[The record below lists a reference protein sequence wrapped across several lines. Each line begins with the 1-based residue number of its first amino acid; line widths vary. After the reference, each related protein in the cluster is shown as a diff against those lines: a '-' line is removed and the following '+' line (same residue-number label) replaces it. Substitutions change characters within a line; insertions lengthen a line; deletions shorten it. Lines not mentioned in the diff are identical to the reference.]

1 MLSARGLRACNSSGV
16 HYLSLVEGGITDIE
30 TTSLGV
36 FLDLQLLYLDYNNLS
51 HVKKDW
57 LSTLRRPDALVVL
70 SLSHNRIV
78 DIESES
84 FARLGMLKVLSL
96 EHNRLRNLHPDWFY
110 GLTNLTRL
118 NLFSNRLE
126 TLPKT
131 AFVVLTEL
139 KQLDM
144 RENELLNLPKGFRW
158 PQKNPMYHLTGT
170 GLLGARDPTFEW
182 RGVVMSDLSLV
193 QISVSGLSTYSTH
206 ADKWFRYETRTR
218 DGTRLTSSG
227 FGIGYGKLAF
237 SQSYTMEEQK
247 YPAPFLII
255 AAMEG
260 EDTASIE
267 KMNYWC
273 ERFWAGDDTVS
284 VTLGASKETT
294 VQLAAVVTKKDN
306 DTTTLISV
314 LFNPAW
320 PPDEESSYVNNQT
333 RANHTGT
340 RVVMCVMLSEMN
352 KSESYFVTKRGE
364 SKPVH
369 ARHNI
374 SDQSWNNNTAVNKT
388 NLVRDGEPI
397 ENSTTFRSPVDVSL
411 SPRPT
416 EIDVTL
422 TVRPELPDKDEPV
435 LSDGMIFVIIAGI
448 FLDTVVTTFVV
459 RMLVKRRCPSRR
471 HDDGRHDDG
480 RHDYENDYENTDIS
494 HPVLHLGLLYP
505 THGVGQASTSGTA
518 EDDDSSY
525 SEIPDDYFSFNNPGY
540 RYQRNSL
547 PPDDHNYWQI
557 LDEFYGYEN
566 TDRLANWRPSSLPL
580 TFEATYENAKYE
592 NVGRWQRQRSDIDYT
607 PMTGKVGKK
616 AGAIGRPIS
625 EDTESLANWRPS
637 SLPLTLEAT
646 YENVKYENVGRWS
659 RQPSAAARGRP
670 TTKRQRSRDMIM
682 RGGYGTESRLSTVES
697 GGHNMAARVGW
708 RARLEERDN
717 ISYDVAKRFSDR
729 RTSAYQSPRRVRLQ
743 DRDNTSYD
751 VAKRFSDRR
760 TSAYQSPRRVSVSM
774 VESGGQNMAARVGW
788 RVRLQNRDNFSYD
801 VAKRFSDRR
810 TSAYQSPRRVSVSR
824 SNNRAYQSHWKSGK
838 VSIHKYWNQEIPF
851 SEETTTGFKRLK
863 PGRRHSL

>member
-1 MLSARGLRACNSSGV
+1 MASAAGLVNANEPFSTSSVNTKWSVGLQESTVTYTWPTTSPLLAVRGYPFGMLSARGLRACNSSGV

-57 LSTLRRPDALVVL
+57 FSTLRRPDALVVL
-70 SLSHNRIV
+70 SLSHNKIV

-84 FARLGMLKVLSL
+84 FARLGMLRMMSL

-110 GLTNLTRL
+110 GLTNLTGL

-126 TLPKT
+126 TLTKT
-131 AFVVLTEL
+131 AFVFLTEL
-139 KQLDM
+139 KQLNM

-158 PQKNPMYHLTGT
+158 PQKNPMYLLTGT

-227 FGIGYGKLAF
+227 FGIGYGSLAF

-260 EDTASIE
+260 EDMASIE

-273 ERFWAGDDTVS
+273 ERFWAGEGTVS

-320 PPDEESSYVNNQT
+320 TPDEESSYVNNQKQ
-333 RANHTGT
+333 ANSTGT
-340 RVVMCVMLSEMN
+340 RVVTCVMLSEMN
-352 KSESYFVTKRGE
+352 KSESYFVPKRGE
-364 SKPVH
+364 SETVH
-369 ARHNI
+369 VRHNV

-397 ENSTTFRSPVDVSL
+397 ENSTTFHSPVDVSL
-411 SPRPT
+411 SLRPT
-416 EIDVTL
+416 ETDVTV
-422 TVRPELPDKDEPV
+422 TVRPELPDQDEPV

-448 FLDTVVTTFVV
+448 FLDAVVTTFVV

-494 HPVLHLGLLYP
+494 HVYHEIPDVLAGPPPRPVVSD
-505 THGVGQASTSGTA
+505 TRGVGQASTSGTA

-616 AGAIGRPIS
+616 AGAIGRPIN

-659 RQPSAAARGRP
+659 RQPSAVARGRP
-670 TTKRQRSRDMIM
+670 TTKRQRSRDVIVI
-682 RGGYGTESRLSTVES
+682 GGYGTESRSSTVES
-697 GGHNMAARVGW
+697 GDQNMAARVGW
-708 RARLEERDN
+708 RVRLQERDN

-729 RTSAYQSPRRVRLQ
+729 RTSAYQSPRRVSVSTVESGGQNMAARVGWRVRLQ
-743 DRDNTSYD
+743 ERDNTSYD

-760 TSAYQSPRRVSVSM
+760 TSAYQTPRVSVS
-774 VESGGQNMAARVGW
+774 SA
-788 RVRLQNRDNFSYD
+788 LL
-801 VAKRFSDRR
+801 DR
-810 TSAYQSPRRVSVSR
+810 ALPKQ
-824 SNNRAYQSHWKSGK
+824 
-838 VSIHKYWNQEIPF
+838 
-851 SEETTTGFKRLK
+851 
-863 PGRRHSL
+863 